1 MMHVGNDIKEE
12 ILRQLP
18 THDKLEDKPVM
29 GMYDAKEFDV
39 KSAKKIVNYLNVN
52 PGCMKISSPL
62 TRLSGDI
69 ALTVCML
76 VKAKK

>member
-1 MMHVGNDIKEE
+1 
-12 ILRQLP
+12 
-18 THDKLEDKPVM
+18 
-29 GMYDAKEFDV
+29 MYDAKEFDV
-39 KSAKKIVNYLNVN
+39 KSAKKIVNSLNVN
-52 PGCMKISSPL
+52 PGCMNISSPL